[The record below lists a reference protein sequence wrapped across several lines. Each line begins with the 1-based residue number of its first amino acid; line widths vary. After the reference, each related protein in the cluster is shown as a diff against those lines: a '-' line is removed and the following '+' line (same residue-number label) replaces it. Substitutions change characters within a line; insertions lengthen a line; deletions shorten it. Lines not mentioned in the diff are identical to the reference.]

1 MEEVAGKLISSMLFN
16 LKYSD
21 ERDVSVQFLIRL
33 ASDYPVFAEILHR
46 NHKIDVA
53 SFISLT

>member
-1 MEEVAGKLISSMLFN
+1 MEEVAEKLISSMLFN

-33 ASDYPVFAEILHR
+33 ASDYPAFAEILHR
-46 NHKIDVA
+46 KH
-53 SFISLT
+53 